1 MACDKSTTCGKVSY
15 GIGGL
20 MLAVGGILAILGVT
34 SMGQAG
40 VREYDCTGV
49 STCTFEIKPEQCDS
63 QGNNC
68 ETGVGA
74 LVNVMIPGGSGDG
87 KCDTNLDKIVITAP
101 DASTVSCTAGGVW
114 GGGCASYSTID
125 DHEKENL
132 QTLCSFAAPEA
143 GTYTIT
149 SSGEKVHVYKPWLDG
164 LTNLAQGVGGFLIVA
179 LGLAVL
185 VVGLLFALIPCCA
198 CKLPP
203 APAGGAA

>member
-20 MLAVGGILAILGVT
+20 MLAIGGILAILGVT

-40 VREYDCTGV
+40 VREYDCAGV
-49 STCTFEIKPEQCDS
+49 STCTFTVKAQECNS
-63 QGNNC
+63 QGENC
-68 ETGVGA
+68 VTGVGA
-74 LVNVMIPGGSGDG
+74 LIDVMIPGGSGDG
-87 KCDTNLDKIVITAP
+87 KCDANLDKITITDP
-101 DASTVSCTAGGVW
+101 NGGSVDCSAGGAW
-114 GGGCASYSTID
+114 GGGCASYMSVN
-125 DHEKENL
+125 DHEKEGL
-132 QTLCSFAAPEA
+132 QTLCSFAAPEH